1 MVRAV
6 FIDFYGTVVYE
17 DGAVI
22 REVTRE
28 ISETGNKETPVNIG
42 AYWWKEFQSAFMSS
56 FGEDFRLQ
64 RELELES
71 LKKTIRYFHSSA
83 DPEKLSR
90 QMFAYWMAPPI
101 FEESKSFFAASPVPV
116 YVVSNIDR
124 ADVIAAIEFHGLKPN
139 GIFTSED
146 ARAYKPRKELFE
158 LALRETGLRADQVVH
173 IGDSLSSDVHG
184 ADQAGISA
192 IWVNRGGREVPEG
205 VSAVSNLMEVFR
217 THFLTENG
225 NGM

>member
-1 MVRAV
+1 MVQAV

-22 REVTRE
+22 KEVTRE
-28 ISETGNKETPVNIG
+28 ISETGSKENPADIG
-42 AYWWKEFQSAFMSS
+42 AYWWKEFQSAFRVS
-56 FGEDFRLQ
+56 FGEGFRLQ

-83 DPEKLSR
+83 NPEKLSR
-90 QMFAYWMAPPI
+90 KMFAYWMAPPI
-101 FEESKSFFAASPVPV
+101 FEESKGFFAASPVPI

-124 ADVIAAIEFHGLKPN
+124 TDVIAAIEFHGLKPN

-173 IGDSLSSDVHG
+173 IGDSLSSDVQG
-184 ADQAGISA
+184 AYQVGISA
-192 IWVNRGGREVPEG
+192 IWVNRGGREVPVG
-205 VSAVSNLMEVFR
+205 VTAVGNLMDVFQ
-217 THFLTENG
+217 TPFFKYNNLK
-225 NGM
+225 

>member
-1 MVRAV
+1 MVQAV

-22 REVTRE
+22 KELTRE
-28 ISETGNKETPVNIG
+28 ISETGSKENPAVIG
-42 AYWWKEFQSAFMSS
+42 TYWWKEFQSAFTDS
-56 FGEDFRLQ
+56 FGENFRLQ

-71 LKKTIRYFHSSA
+71 LKKTVRYFHSSA
-83 DPEKLSR
+83 DPERLSR

-101 FEESKSFFAASPVPV
+101 FDESKSFFTMCPVPV

-124 ADVIAAIEFHGLKPN
+124 ADVVAAIEFHGLKPN

-158 LALRETGLRADQVVH
+158 LALRETGLRAGQVVH
-173 IGDSLSSDVHG
+173 IGDSLSSDVQG
-184 ADQAGISA
+184 ADQVGISA

-205 VSAVSNLMEVFR
+205 VTAVGNLMEVFE
-217 THFLTENG
+217 TNYLF
-225 NGM
+225 

>member
-1 MVRAV
+1 MVQAV

-22 REVTRE
+22 KEVTRE
-28 ISETGNKETPVNIG
+28 ISEMGSKEKPADIG
-42 AYWWKEFQSAFMSS
+42 AYWWKEFQSAFTAS
-56 FGEDFRLQ
+56 FGENFRLQ

-71 LKKTIRYFHSSA
+71 LKKTIRYFRSSA

-90 QMFAYWMAPPI
+90 QMFSYWMAPPI

-124 ADVIAAIEFHGLKPN
+124 ADVIAAIKFHGLNPN

-146 ARAYKPRKELFE
+146 AKAYKPRKELFE
-158 LALRETGLRADQVVH
+158 LALRETDLRADQVVH
-173 IGDSLSSDVHG
+173 IGDSLSSDVQG

-192 IWVNRGGREVPEG
+192 IWVNRGGREAPEG
-205 VSAVSNLMEVFR
+205 VIAVSNLLEVFG
-217 THFLTENG
+217 TQFFK
-225 NGM
+225 

>member
-1 MVRAV
+1 MVQAV

-22 REVTRE
+22 KEVTRE
-28 ISETGNKETPVNIG
+28 ISETGNKENPADIG
-42 AYWWKEFQSAFMSS
+42 AYWWKEFQSAFTAS
-56 FGEDFRLQ
+56 FGESFRLQ

-71 LKKTIRYFHSSA
+71 LEKTISRFHSSA

-90 QMFAYWMAPPI
+90 QMFSYWMAPPI

-124 ADVIAAIEFHGLKPN
+124 ADVIAAIKFHGLKPN
-139 GIFTSED
+139 GVFTSED

-173 IGDSLSSDVHG
+173 IGDSLSSDVQG
-184 ADQAGISA
+184 ADRVGISA
-192 IWVNRGGREVPEG
+192 IWVNRGGREVPKE
-205 VSAVSNLMEVFR
+205 VIAVSNLLEVFG
-217 THFLTENG
+217 TCFFH
-225 NGM
+225 